1 VKTELL
7 ERSVKAEVKA
17 NGKIQS
23 QYNQKENNK
32 KEQKIGFFLR
42 EGTTSAL
49 AR

>member
-1 VKTELL
+1 VKTEFL

-23 QYNQKENNK
+23 QYSQKANNK
-32 KEQKIGFFLR
+32 KEQKIAFFS